1 MFFQIKPQ
9 EFVMRLSKI
18 AALLSLTAAL
28 LMPLVFTSTTK
39 AESGCHR
46 GGTTAPSTENPPSTR

>member
-1 MFFQIKPQ
+1 MK
-9 EFVMRLSKI
+9 LSKL

-28 LMPLVFTSTTK
+28 LMPLVFTTTTK

-46 GGTTAPSTENPPSTR
+46 GGTTPPSTENPPSPR